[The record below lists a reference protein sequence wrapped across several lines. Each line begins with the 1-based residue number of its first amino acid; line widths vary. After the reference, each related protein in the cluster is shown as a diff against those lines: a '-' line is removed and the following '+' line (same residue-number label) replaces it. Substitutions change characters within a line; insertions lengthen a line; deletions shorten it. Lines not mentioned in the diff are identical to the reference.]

1 MSDALESFL
10 TKTLPSILSEA
21 QRLRSK
27 EDLLIAQNEFKQQVV
42 DAKNKQEEKILNYK
56 NIYKNA
62 SENLK
67 SLNAQI
73 KETEEDLAEMGI
85 IASNL
90 QKVSVDSQT
99 PGGQEM
105 FQFVNTGLGQEY
117 NRQIQVGNTLIE
129 TLNNSQSKVN
139 EAQAYLNDLKDMQKG
154 IQAGEQASRSYFAV
168 PYQEPYI
175 DQETGKLVTDP
186 RDITGDQIISREDVI
201 LQLEQLFGETK
212 NPNYAPGT
220 PYYEGYIR
228 SGPVLKEAVD
238 AKTKRVDLKKK
249 ELELQEARYDFEKK
263 KESDIRAKSGN
274 KPETFLQLHN
284 NFGNAFG
291 ALDISVTSP
300 NNSDLKKLNL
310 FDISEIK
317 PYKDVR
323 NFSDPKLLQ
332 TIISPVESNM
342 LKILREYGNGDIQDY
357 IEMYDVAIQSNNLTV
372 ANKSLIDMANT
383 AKNNINNRAFVNLN
397 NNKKQSQIKMILE
410 NTIPHYLML
419 REAMYFANYP
429 TMINL
434 DSNIKAAAV
443 GVPISQTTTQT
454 RVASKAPDP
463 IKDATSPKDT
473 TIMPAQFDDVP
484 ADISRSLDNLQG
496 ITDLRFLEPFNT
508 KTRSPFAI
516 AEPVENN
523 LKAVGD
529 KMSIPNVKNLSAS
542 NMTRLTKF
550 DEKSGK
556 LKYDVYKSGDVGD
569 VNKAKKETDKLATEA
584 FKQIAGS
591 KGSKEEYFKSLF
603 NQFLKDN
610 NIKGY
615 TGEDV
620 KFFVDSIRVD
630 KDNKINPV
638 ADMNFYRAYPSEAIS
653 GAKGN
658 VRLNIRTKNNAAYN
672 KYAQIMDLFRQY
684 LIDVL

>member
-105 FQFVNTGLGQEY
+105 FQFVNTGLGQKY

-129 TLNNSQSKVN
+129 TLNNSQSKVG

-473 TIMPAQFDDVP
+473 TIMPSQFDDVP

-603 NQFLKDN
+603 SQFLKDN